1 MLRFLFLN
9 LGQIQFRTMS
19 EPKELILGGVPGK
32 GFYPIEDK
40 LVIAVTSSALF
51 DMTESN
57 RIFEEEGCERYQE
70 YQSTHLEDIL
80 KPGVAFPFIRKL
92 LALNAHVNGKER
104 NEDVPEEDRLI
115 EVVLFSRNS
124 PTTGLRAFRSIQHY
138 MLNISRACFSS
149 GSTNFQYLDA
159 FNSLLY
165 LSTNENDV
173 KAAMEKGY
181 AAGLVRAQSLY
192 LDNDNEDVELRIAF
206 DFDGVIADRSA
217 ELVTQEQ
224 GIESFADHEALN
236 AQIPLGEGPLK
247 RFLEQISKLQKL
259 ERDKFERRKN
269 NNEPYRRFIR
279 TAIITA
285 RNAPA
290 HERVITTLTSFGIE
304 VDEVFFLGGI
314 DKARIL
320 KVFRPHLFFDDKLD
334 NLRHLEGIPS
344 VLIMMQ

>member
-1 MLRFLFLN
+1 
-9 LGQIQFRTMS
+9 
-19 EPKELILGGVPGK
+19 
-32 GFYPIEDK
+32 
-40 LVIAVTSSALF
+40 
-51 DMTESN
+51 
-57 RIFEEEGCERYQE
+57 
-70 YQSTHLEDIL
+70 
-80 KPGVAFPFIRKL
+80 
-92 LALNAHVNGKER
+92 
-104 NEDVPEEDRLI
+104 
-115 EVVLFSRNS
+115 
-124 PTTGLRAFRSIQHY
+124 

-224 GIESFADHEALN
+224 GIESFADHEALH